1 MKPILSYRIIP
12 LFIVSLVSMI
22 SCSSNEVSETYVYI
36 CKSSN
41 SYTYH
46 YSPNCRGLRRC
57 STDLEKLTVKEAVE
71 KGRKLCGYED

>member
-1 MKPILSYRIIP
+1 MKAIYRTIP
-12 LFIVSLVSMI
+12 LLIISFVGMI

-36 CKSSN
+36 CKGSN
-41 SYTYH
+41 SYAYH

-57 STDLEKLTVKEAVE
+57 STDLEKLTIKEAVG

>member
-36 CKSSN
+36 CKEPN
-41 SYTYH
+41 STAYH
-46 YSPNCRGLRRC
+46 YSPHCRGLRQY